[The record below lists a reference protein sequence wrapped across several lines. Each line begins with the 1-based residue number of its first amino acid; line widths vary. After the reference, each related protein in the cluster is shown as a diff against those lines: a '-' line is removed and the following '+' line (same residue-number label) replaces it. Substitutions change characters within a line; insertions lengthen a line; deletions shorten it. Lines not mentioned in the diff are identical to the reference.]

1 MTREIQKVKPS
12 EGVLESSKT
21 CGKSVLTVKQSTGFK
36 RLLVAMTRKVQN
48 IISSDNAMGLSTN
61 LEETIPSPTTSQPIG
76 FMRLPLELREQ
87 VYGHLL
93 SDLPTTTTLRH
104 KDENLPLTYLPRG
117 HLPSLAYTNHSI
129 LQELCLTYL
138 RSTTLQLDDEPW
150 AKPPGFLRFLRSF
163 PHDAAFK
170 SIRALDYN
178 RILLYFTL
186 SDLSITESHHS
197 LDDDIYTP
205 SSVVMRCSGLKSLV
219 LRISAYDLIHFH
231 PGYFSSRDW
240 DRRKKYVSLKTPQEL
255 DARLNLS
262 AIFEHTGNFKL
273 RLVVD
278 HVAYLAEDMGL
289 TCQEFLDGY
298 VNALESHRVQKGS
311 RVKLQVVHKCDM
323 CGAQKGKYMWV
334 D

>member
-12 EGVLESSKT
+12 EGVLESST
-21 CGKSVLTVKQSTGFK
+21 ACGKSVLTVKQSTSFK

-48 IISSDNAMGLSTN
+48 IVSSDNAMGFSTD
-61 LEETIPSPTTSQPIG
+61 LEEMIPSPTTSQPIG

-93 SDLPTTTTLRH
+93 SDLATTTTLRH

-129 LQELCLTYL
+129 FQELCLTYL

-186 SDLSITESHHS
+186 SNFSITESHHS

-205 SSVVMRCSGLKSLV
+205 SSVVMRCTGLKSLV
-219 LRISAYDLIHFH
+219 LRISAYDLIQFH

-240 DRRKKYVSLKTPQEL
+240 DRGQKYVSLKTPQEL
-255 DARLNLS
+255 DARFNLS
-262 AIFEHTGNFKL
+262 AIFEHTGNFEL

-289 TCQEFLDGY
+289 ACDAFLDGY
-298 VNALESHRVQKGS
+298 VDALESHRVQKGS
-311 RVKLQVVHKCDM
+311 RIKLQVVHKCDL
-323 CGAQKGKYMWV
+323 CVAQKGKYMCV

>member
-1 MTREIQKVKPS
+1 MTREIRKVKPS